1 MTNNPQ
7 SLHQSVTSE
16 DKKSTTSFYTL
27 VGFIIAVVVAAA
39 FVVLSVYLSKFN
51 GELGNQELFG
61 QFGDYLGGVLN
72 PILGFA
78 TVVLLVVS
86 LKLQMN
92 ELALARK
99 EMMAA
104 NVEASLS
111 REAMQAQVAH
121 LDKEAKLNEL
131 NRIMVDLRTQFKSF
145 TSTKLFDDP
154 SLYKAIFS
162 NRAPMTAAKQKYLQ
176 EQTMHFFLYG
186 LSADAVKH
194 HDNAKIELMNQYKE
208 SLKTSNHRQ
217 WLELEYLLILFSNLT
232 IRYFSESIT
241 PELSLFY
248 LHETKGMLQPFQD
261 IFWTDKIAEQI
272 GKIDNLL
279 YLASENQIN

>member
-7 SLHQSVTSE
+7 ILRQSVTAE

-39 FVVLSVYLSKFN
+39 FVVLSVYLTKFN
-51 GELGNQELFG
+51 GQLGNQELFG

-92 ELALARK
+92 ELTLTRQ
-99 EMMAA
+99 ELIAA

-121 LDKEAKLNEL
+121 LDKEAKLNEIIRLL
-131 NRIMVDLRTQFKSF
+131 ND
-145 TSTKLFDDP
+145 
-154 SLYKAIFS
+154 
-162 NRAPMTAAKQKYLQ
+162 
-176 EQTMHFFLYG
+176 
-186 LSADAVKH
+186 VK
-194 HDNAKIELMNQYKE
+194 NKIEYK
-208 SLKTSNHRQ
+208 
-217 WLELEYLLILFSNLT
+217 
-232 IRYFSESIT
+232 
-241 PELSLFY
+241 
-248 LHETKGMLQPFQD
+248 
-261 IFWTDKIAEQI
+261 
-272 GKIDNLL
+272 
-279 YLASENQIN
+279 

>member
-7 SLHQSVTSE
+7 TLRQSVTSE

-131 NRIMVDLRTQFKSF
+131 NRIMVDLRVQFKSF
-145 TSTKLFDDP
+145 TSTKLLDDP
-154 SLYKAIFS
+154 SLSLAIFLHRGS
-162 NRAPMTAAKQKYLQ
+162 MGTSQKAYLK

-186 LSADAVKH
+186 LSTDAVKH
-194 HDNAKIELMNQYKE
+194 YENVKIELMNQYKE
-208 SLKTSNHRQ
+208 SLNTSNHRQ
-217 WLELEYLLILFSNLT
+217 WLELESLLIQFSNLS
-232 IRYFSESIT
+232 IRYFSEAIT
-241 PELSLFY
+241 PELSLVY
-248 LHETKGMLQPFQD
+248 IHEAKGMLQPFQD

-272 GKIDNLL
+272 SKIDNLL
-279 YLASENQIN
+279 YLASQNKTS